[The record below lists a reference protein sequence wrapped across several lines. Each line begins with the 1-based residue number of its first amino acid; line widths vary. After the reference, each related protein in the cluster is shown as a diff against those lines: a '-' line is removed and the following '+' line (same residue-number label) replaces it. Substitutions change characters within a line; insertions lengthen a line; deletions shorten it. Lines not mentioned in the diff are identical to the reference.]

1 MLVVDHHGSCNSI
14 RVVRASYQEWC
25 LVQDSLAESLSLQ
38 AEEFN
43 LEEDGLVLIF
53 KGISA
58 M

>member
-1 MLVVDHHGSCNSI
+1 MVVDHHGSCNSI
-14 RVVRASYQEWC
+14 ISGMVC

-58 M
+58 K